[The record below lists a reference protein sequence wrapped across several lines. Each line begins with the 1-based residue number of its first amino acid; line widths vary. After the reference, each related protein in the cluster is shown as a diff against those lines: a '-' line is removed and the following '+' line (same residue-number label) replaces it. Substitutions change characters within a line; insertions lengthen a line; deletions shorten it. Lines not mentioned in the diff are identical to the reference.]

1 MIPDRFQHQRFE
13 LKYVISESLA
23 LCIREFV
30 SGYLELDEFGATMP
44 NYSYPV
50 HSLYL
55 DSRDLRTYRSTVSGD
70 KNRFK
75 LRLRYYDDSPE
86 TPIFFE
92 IKRRMN
98 TTILK
103 ERGGVKRASVKTLL
117 AGQLPCVDDL
127 VSNRPSHMAGLQR
140 FAHLMTALNAEPKVH
155 VAYLREA
162 WISRH
167 DNSIRVT
174 LDRHVQCDLDP
185 TARLDTQSVNPVVV
199 FNGLVIL
206 ELKFTNRFPDWF
218 NHLVATF
225 GLAQAGAAKY
235 VGGVELLGEQ
245 RVSRANSFQSQYSG
259 LVTALDPK
267 SRSHIQPSTIQSL
280 PALAPAT

>member
-13 LKYVISESLA
+13 LKYVISEALA
-23 LCIREFV
+23 LRVREFV
-30 SGYLELDEFGATMP
+30 SGYLELDEFGATKP
-44 NYSYPV
+44 DYSYPV

-55 DSRDLRTYRSTVSGD
+55 DSHDLRTYRCTLSGD

-75 LRLRYYDDSPE
+75 LRLRYYDERPE

-103 ERGGVKRASVKTLL
+103 ERGGVKRSSVQTLL
-117 AGQLPCVDDL
+117 AGQLPAEDDL
-127 VSNRPSHMAGLQR
+127 VSNRASHMMGLQR
-140 FAHLMTALNAEPKVH
+140 FLHLMSSISAVPKVH

-174 LDRHVQCDLDP
+174 LDRQIQCDLDP
-185 TARLDTQSVNPVVV
+185 GARLDTKSIEPVTV

-218 NHLVATF
+218 NRLVSTF
-225 GLAQAGAAKY
+225 GLTQAGAAKY
-235 VGGVELLGEQ
+235 VGGVQLLTEQ
-245 RVSRANSFQSQYSG
+245 RVGRASFFQPLESVRPAASRVASSIAKP
-259 LVTALDPK
+259 TA
-267 SRSHIQPSTIQSL
+267 Q
-280 PALAPAT
+280 ALRVLASAT